1 MKYLKIMGLCFV
13 AVFLVNAVAVA
24 TASAA
29 EEPELRRAGGSELTK
44 KKFKEAATS
53 GKYVLETV
61 GQGTIE
67 CTSLAVE
74 GEVKSPTESEAT
86 TTFTGCSSSGIK
98 CNSEETGSKEGR
110 IRSVLSIRPRWS
122 PHSRR
127 LVLFLFTI
135 LPLTP
140 TPRQIVLICSALQT
154 LKVNGGFLAEAGEIE
169 KAHTELKIEAKQKKG
184 VQEFKEF
191 ETEAKVIETTTLET
205 EGSGLKKFAKTQSGE
220 EAVGTVTFEEA
231 VEFRA

>member
-1 MKYLKIMGLCFV
+1 MKYLKIMGLCLV

-29 EEPELRRAGGSELTK
+29 EEPELRKAGGAELAK

-53 GKYVLETV
+53 GKYVLETK
-61 GQGTIE
+61 GQGAIE
-67 CTSLAVE
+67 CTSSAVE
-74 GEVKSPTESEAT
+74 GEVISSTESEAT
-86 TTFTGCSSSGIK
+86 VTLTGCSSSGIK

-110 IRSVLSIRPRWS
+110 IRSVLSIRPRWLRG
-122 PHSRR
+122 SRR
-127 LVLFLFTI
+127 LVLFLLTM
-135 LPLTP
+135 LPRT
-140 TPRQIVLICSALQT
+140 RQVVLICSALQT
-154 LKVNGGFLAEAGEIE
+154 LKVNGGFLANAGEIE
-169 KAHTELKIEAKQKKG
+169 KSHTELKLEARQTGG

-205 EGSGLKKFAKTQSGE
+205 EGSGLKKFGKTQSGGE
-220 EAVGTVTFEEA
+220 DVGTVTFEEA